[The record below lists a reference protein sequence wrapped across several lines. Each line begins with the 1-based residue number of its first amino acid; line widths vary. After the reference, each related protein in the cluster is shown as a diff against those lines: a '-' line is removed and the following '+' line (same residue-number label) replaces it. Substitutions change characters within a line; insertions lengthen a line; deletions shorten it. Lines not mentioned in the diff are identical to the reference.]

1 MRVSE
6 TGALPNRR
14 AAYKPPKPPP
24 TITTRCADAIAY
36 GMQKPAELILRYAS
50 PNMGHRVGLDMT
62 DAGRHRYGMA
72 TIPPRGFYGDDQ
84 FPESPVYLPVCTSL
98 PNSLINCMMVA
109 GNSHRRRMRS
119 TKDTATR

>member
-6 TGALPNRR
+6 TGALPNHR

-84 FPESPVYLPVCTSL
+84 FPESPRAVSETL
-98 PNSLINCMMVA
+98 
-109 GNSHRRRMRS
+109 RRDQFRARCEILKTERLQKEQQS
-119 TKDTATR
+119 